1 MFKKVALAAA
11 ISSAFFAAGA
21 QAGTLD
27 SSSFTVQANI
37 TGSCS
42 AITPSVL
49 DFGDITNTTG
59 VTNNATGSVQVTCS
73 DTLPYRLAVSYGQ
86 GGTFNNRYMNN
97 GAVHLNYQL
106 YADAA
111 RTQVLGDNLSLPA
124 THITGTGN
132 GSAQTVTIYGQIPAQ
147 STPVTGTYTDTVIAT
162 VIW

>member
-11 ISSAFFAAGA
+11 VSSAFLAAGA

-37 TGSCS
+37 TGSCT
-42 AITPSVL
+42 AITPSIL

-59 VTNNATGSVQVTCS
+59 VSNNGSGTLQVTCS
-73 DTLPYRLAVSYGQ
+73 DTLPYRVAVSYGQ
-86 GGTFNNRYMNN
+86 GGTFGNRYMAN

-106 YADAA
+106 YADSA
-111 RTQVLGDNLSLPA
+111 RTQVLGDNTSLPN

-147 STPVTGTYTDTVIAT
+147 STPVTGVYSDTVTAT